1 MTVMDWTFPQGTGDS
16 GMFEIGRRLTEH
28 IGHLPDATRFTY
40 DPREMLRITRQI
52 EAACRGGTLWVGFQS
67 ADKLAHERDR
77 YVALVAAGT
86 RVTGYGTGDVPGGL
100 EGLDY
105 RRQSPDTRRL
115 ANQWF
120 LVSTEPE
127 PIAFVS
133 WELGD
138 PALFGVGGAATPGKR
153 FVGFVSDDPAVVAE
167 LRATLEAIGGLAA
180 PVPPGPPPPPAEGTP
195 AGDLLAAVSRL
206 EPSPSNAP
214 DGAVVVPVGRGPDG
228 ALALALAIALREERH
243 VVMVDRGA
251 EGWLGTPYGDLRG
264 DDDYRPDPERLF
276 GVGLALREGRADA
289 VMGLEAA
296 GALGLNAGGWF
307 PTSAGGSGLGE
318 ALRRFGGTL
327 LVVPSSVRR
336 PGLAERLRGM
346 SAERLAGLG
355 VSLVIAD

>member
-1 MTVMDWTFPQGTGDS
+1 MTAMDWTFPPGTGDS

-40 DPREMLRITRQI
+40 DPRDMLRITRQI
-52 EAACRGGTLWVGFQS
+52 EAACRGATLWVGFQS

-77 YVALVAAGT
+77 YEALVASGT
-86 RVTGYGTGDVPGGL
+86 RVTGYGTGEAPSGL

-105 RRQSPDTRRL
+105 RRQAPDTRRL

-120 LVSTEPE
+120 LVSTAPE

-138 PALFGVGGAATPGKR
+138 PALFGVGGAAAPGKR
-153 FVGFVSDDPAVVAE
+153 FVGFVSDDPSVVAE
-167 LRATLEAIGGLAA
+167 LTAALEAVGGLTT
-180 PVPPGPPPPPAEGTP
+180 PTPSGPPPPLVAGTR

-206 EPSPSNAP
+206 EPPPSNAP
-214 DGAVVVPVGRGPDG
+214 DGAVVVPVGRGQDG
-228 ALALALAIALREERH
+228 ALALALAIALREERP
-243 VVMVDRGA
+243 VVLVDRGA

-289 VMGLEAA
+289 AMGLEAA
-296 GALGLNAGGWF
+296 GALGVKAGGWF
-307 PTSAGGSGLGE
+307 PTTAGGGGLSE
-318 ALRRFGGTL
+318 AVRRFGGSL

-346 SAERLAGLG
+346 SAERLGELG
-355 VSLVIAD
+355 VHLVIAD